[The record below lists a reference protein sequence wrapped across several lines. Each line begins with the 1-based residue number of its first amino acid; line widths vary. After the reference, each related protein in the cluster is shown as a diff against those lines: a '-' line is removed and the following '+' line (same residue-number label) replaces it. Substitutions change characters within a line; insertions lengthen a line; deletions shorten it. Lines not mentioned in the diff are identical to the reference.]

1 MPNLPC
7 WSVCIVP
14 VDSSSCT
21 PSITTKGILTI
32 RWLVLTAHRRS
43 MSYALY
49 EARCSISLTYTRRSP
64 LVACRRARTSTLPTK
79 HRLKIRAI
87 IILESTQI
95 LVIPTQAL
103 LTRLSLVPTYAF
115 TRLPRRRGI
124 PNDTLS
130 RSGHPYTQL
139 AQCGRQLYLCIRRT
153 LSLPPLLLS

>member
-21 PSITTKGILTI
+21 PSITTKGIPTI
-32 RWLVLTAHRRS
+32 RRLALTAHRRS
-43 MSYALY
+43 MSYVLY
-49 EARCSISLTYTRRSP
+49 EARRSILLTCTRRSP
-64 LVACRRARTSTLPTK
+64 LVTCRRARTSTLPTK
-79 HRLKIRAI
+79 HRLEIRAI
-87 IILESTQI
+87 IILEPTQI
-95 LVIPTQAL
+95 LVIPTQDL
-103 LTRLSLVPTYAF
+103 LRRLLLGPIYTL

-139 AQCGRQLYLCIRRT
+139 AQCGRQQYLCIRRT